1 MLSFAYDGT
10 HCDLYLGA
18 EIERSMCLVR
28 VPLNVEDV
36 LSSYRQAFK
45 RRPHCLLVF
54 QHSHE
59 LLLRLLAN
67 TQPCE
72 LSDEGVDADM
82 LMK

>member
-1 MLSFAYDGT
+1 MLYCAYVNT
-10 HCDLYLGA
+10 HSDLCLDA
-18 EIERSMCLVR
+18 EIQRSMCLVR
-28 VPLNVEDV
+28 VPLNIEDL

-72 LSDEGVDADM
+72 LSAEGVDADM
-82 LMK
+82 PM